1 MRPKIIGLVD
11 VANKAT
17 KDDVTV
23 SQRHNGGRLH
33 KFSVPF
39 GITQKKACELQKE
52 LGYHPLGYGFYS
64 FDATL
69 TETTWCC
76 GDSCD

>member
-1 MRPKIIGLVD
+1 MNQDVTKHKITT
-11 VANKAT
+11 N
-17 KDDVTV
+17 DVTV
-23 SQRHNGGRLH
+23 SKRHNGGRLH

-39 GITQKKACELQKE
+39 GIPYDTAWKLQRE

-69 TETTWCC
+69 TKTTWCC